1 MKLKREP
8 TDEAKVLTEAQTA
21 IHSGGVGMGNSL
33 EVDRARK
40 RRIQYHLMIFCDVST
55 LSSCMKGIAEN
66 GNYWTFAT
74 CTELKRNVKFL
85 RTHAFRY
92 IQYIY
97 IYTVYNR
104 MYIYI
109 DLYI

>member
-1 MKLKREP
+1 
-8 TDEAKVLTEAQTA
+8 
-21 IHSGGVGMGNSL
+21 
-33 EVDRARK
+33 
-40 RRIQYHLMIFCDVST
+40 
-55 LSSCMKGIAEN
+55 MKGIAEN

-104 MYIYI
+104 MYIYRLI
-109 DLYI
+109 YIRERERDLYI